1 MVAIFDLDG
10 TLLDTYQLIRQN
22 YIDVFTKYLP
32 DHEYDEAELESFFG
46 PPLIDSF
53 MGIVHDEKRARALS
67 RIYRFISKNN
77 TEKYLR
83 TFPDTATV
91 LQGLRQK
98 GHKIAV
104 CSNKVHEAVLQ
115 GLKVGKIAEYVDL
128 IVGFDDVKKPK
139 PDPEGVVLIQE
150 RFGKKAVFVGD
161 SPIDIMTA
169 KNAGIKSIG
178 VTWALTKAETLKQ
191 AGADYLVNSM
201 KDLGRLME
209 EINV

>member
-1 MVAIFDLDG
+1 MVVIFDLDG

-22 YIDVFTKYLP
+22 YIEVFAKYLP
-32 DHEYDEAELESFFG
+32 DHAYDEAELESYFG

-53 MGIVHDEKRARALS
+53 MVIVHDEKKARALV
-67 RIYRFISKNN
+67 RIYRTISKNN

-83 TFPDTATV
+83 TFSDTAEV
-91 LQGLRQK
+91 LRNFREK
-98 GHKIAV
+98 GFQIAV

-115 GLKVGKIAEYVDL
+115 GLEVGKIAKFVDL

-139 PDPEGVVLIQE
+139 PDPEGVRMIQE
-150 RFGKKAVFVGD
+150 RFGTNAVFVGD

-178 VTWALTKAETLKQ
+178 VTYALTKAKTLKE
-191 AGADYLVNSM
+191 AGADYLAASM
-201 KDLGRLME
+201 KDLERLME
-209 EINV
+209 ETNV

>member
-1 MVAIFDLDG
+1 MTVIFDLDG

-22 YIDVFTKYLP
+22 YIDVFAKYLP
-32 DHEYDEAELESFFG
+32 DHEYDEAELESYFG
-46 PPLIDSF
+46 PPLLDSF
-53 MGIVHDEKRARALS
+53 LGIVHDEKKARALV

-83 TFPDTATV
+83 TFPDTAEV
-91 LQGLRQK
+91 LRNLREK
-98 GHKIAV
+98 GFQIAV

-115 GLKVGKIAEYVDL
+115 GLKVGKIAEFVDL

-139 PDPEGVVLIQE
+139 PDPEGVMVIQG
-150 RFGKKAVFVGD
+150 RFGGKAVFVGD

-178 VTWALTKAETLKQ
+178 VTWALTKAKTLRQ
-191 AGADYLVNSM
+191 AGADYLAESM
-201 KDLGRLME
+201 KDLEKIME
-209 EINV
+209 EMNV